1 MAKYTGAVTEALKTA
16 SAVVARTA
24 WGTVPTVERI
34 AGYNRRGEA
43 QEAMIREIDSDTL
56 RKVMTELRN
65 NYVCLV
71 EGIAKDEISRGRFDD
86 AIEAQGSLCQLLGVK
101 MPDWAVA

>member
-1 MAKYTGAVTEALKTA
+1 MA
-16 SAVVARTA
+16 
-24 WGTVPTVERI
+24 
-34 AGYNRRGEA
+34 
-43 QEAMIREIDSDTL
+43 
-56 RKVMTELRN
+56 ELRD
-65 NYVCLV
+65 NYVCLI

>member
-1 MAKYTGAVTEALKTA
+1 MTKYTGAVTEALKTA
-16 SAVVARTA
+16 SAAVARTA
-24 WGTVPTVERI
+24 WGAVPTVERI

-43 QEAMIREIDSDTL
+43 QEAMIREIDSGTL
-56 RKVMTELRN
+56 GRVMTELRD
-65 NYVCLV
+65 NYVCLI